1 MKVREVIAFKNY
13 FEKFLSEQT
22 IKVQDKIYKIIEAI
36 EHELSLEDEFYKPQG
51 MFHSVWFL
59 PERGMFMYADCLVRH
74 EVIRPLI
81 ENKTLVFKGIE
92 QHQGEPMP
100 RYVLS
105 SANGS

>member
-1 MKVREVIAFKNY
+1 MDKLNTTPPYAVDIQNEYQIQ
-13 FEKFLSEQT
+13 LSQR
-22 IKVQDKIYKIIEAI
+22 KIIEAI
-36 EHELSLEDEFYKPQG
+36 EHELSLEDEFYKPQS
-51 MFHSVWFL
+51 MFHSVWFF

-92 QHQGEPMP
+92 QHQGELMP

-105 SANGS
+105 SANGC

>member
-1 MKVREVIAFKNY
+1 MDKLNSTPPYAVDAQNEY
-13 FEKFLSEQT
+13 QTQLSQR
-22 IKVQDKIYKIIEAI
+22 KIIEAI
-36 EHELSLEDEFYKPQG
+36 KYELSLEDEFYKPKG

-59 PERGMFMYADCLVRH
+59 PECGMFMYADCLVRH
-74 EVIRPLI
+74 EVILPLI

-105 SANGS
+105 YANGS